1 MVILTVCKFNI
12 SNTHACIV
20 HQSGQSGEGLAFL
33 RKARD
38 EKKPPTEVEGFL

>member
-20 HQSGQSGEGLAFL
+20 HQSVQSGEGLAFL
-33 RKARD
+33 KKAK
-38 EKKPPTEVEGFL
+38 KKPPTEVEGFYN